1 MGIQELYKDVT
12 GLGRAS
18 PAAFPWTQACSGPGK
33 RFFFISG
40 HGLTVSAF
48 LFLGT
53 PLSPEWVVWKGGRR
67 LTELLSSFPLDGQI
81 S

>member
-18 PAAFPWTQACSGPGK
+18 PAAFPWTQAYSGPGK
-33 RFFFISG
+33 RFFFIIG

-53 PLSPEWVVWKGGRR
+53 QLSPEWIGKEGEG
-67 LTELLSSFPLDGQI
+67 
-81 S
+81 